1 MTSKTPKILIVG
13 ATGQTGSATIAALA
27 SAPNPPQILALTRS
41 PSSPKSQA
49 LLKVFK
55 DRQSSA
61 STITTTPS
69 SSPITLIQGTP
80 ENPSPIFASH
90 RDISALY
97 LVTVPPGDE
106 AQAIP
111 LIDAAIAHKVPHI
124 VFSSVDRGG
133 DERSWTNP
141 TPVPHFAAKHRVEVY
156 LRDKT
161 RGTPTKW
168 TILRPAGFMD
178 NYAASAG
185 VMGSVMGGLWA
196 TMPVGARK
204 MQLVSARDIGLF
216 AARALVEGPGTK
228 AEGGGGGGWGGR
240 ALGLAGDEIG
250 FDEAEE
256 VFKRVVGQ
264 RMPRTWGVVGRG
276 VRWAFEDAGRSMEWF
291 EEEGYKAD
299 VEMLRGMEP
308 RLQSWEMWLRE
319 SSGWVKGDEEEEEE
333 E

>member
-27 SAPNPPQILALTRS
+27 STPNPPQLLALTRS

-49 LLKVFK
+49 LLKLFT
-55 DRQSSA
+55 DHSS
-61 STITTTPS
+61 PP
-69 SSPITLIQGTP
+69 PITLIQGTP

-90 RDISALY
+90 PDISALY

-111 LIDAAIAHKVPHI
+111 LIDAAIAHNVPHI

-161 RGTPTKW
+161 RGTATKW

-178 NYAASAG
+178 NYRAEAG
-185 VMGSVMGGLWA
+185 AMGSVMGGLWA
-196 TMPVGARK
+196 TMPAGGRK
-204 MQLVSARDIGLF
+204 IQLVSARDIGLF
-216 AARALVEGPGTK
+216 AARALTEGP
-228 AEGGGGGGWGGR
+228 EGGWGGR

-250 FDEAEE
+250 FEEAEE
-256 VFKRVVGQ
+256 VFERVVGQ
-264 RMPRTWGVVGRG
+264 RMPRTWGVVGRS

-291 EEEGYKAD
+291 EGEGYKAD

-308 RLQSWEMWLRE
+308 RLQSWETWLRE
-319 SSGWVKGDEEEEEE
+319 SSGWVKGDEEEE
-333 E
+333 

>member
-1 MTSKTPKILIVG
+1 MISTTPKILIVG

-27 SAPNPPQILALTRS
+27 STPNPPQILALTRS

-49 LLKVFK
+49 LLKLFT
-55 DRQSSA
+55 DH
-61 STITTTPS
+61 S
-69 SSPITLIQGTP
+69 SSPPITLIQGTP
-80 ENPSPIFASH
+80 ENPTPIFASH
-90 RDISALY
+90 PDISALY

-111 LIDAAIAHKVPHI
+111 LIDAAIAHNVPHI

-161 RGTPTKW
+161 RGTATKW
-168 TILRPAGFMD
+168 TILRPVGFMD
-178 NYAASAG
+178 NYRAEAG

-196 TMPVGARK
+196 TMPAGGRK

-216 AARALVEGPGTK
+216 AARALTEGP
-228 AEGGGGGGWGGR
+228 EGGWGGR

-256 VFKRVVGQ
+256 VFERVVGQ
-264 RMPRTWGVVGRG
+264 KMPKTWGVVGRA

-291 EEEGYKAD
+291 EEEGYRAD
-299 VEMLRGMEP
+299 VVMLKGIEP
-308 RLQSWEMWLRE
+308 RLQSWETWLRE

-333 E
+333 EEE